1 MLGPGKPPSQV
12 EPDSRLLAL
21 LCLTLTT
28 PSGSC
33 SCVTVRARLWLPWDG
48 APAPGGGGWLLE
60 TRVLEPGFGGGL
72 GP

>member
-1 MLGPGKPPSQV
+1 MLGPGKPPSQA
-12 EPDSRLLAL
+12 EPDSRLLAP

-48 APAPGGGGWLLE
+48 APAPGLGGGS
-60 TRVLEPGFGGGL
+60 
-72 GP
+72 